1 MNIDT
6 SMALANYQGVK
17 LSSQAQNLK
26 QTRGDS
32 NVDFEDK
39 RLREQ
44 TDNFEALI
52 LKIMLQDAIKNDDTL
67 YPKQP
72 GSDIYHSMYIDQLSE
87 ELSGS
92 FGYSELL
99 FNFLKEQ
106 QSLGKAKV
114 RPLSKEVQS
123 AYGNAK

>member
-6 SMALANYQGVK
+6 SMALANYQSVK
-17 LSSQAQNLK
+17 LSSQAQNLNQAK
-26 QTRGDS
+26 GDS
-32 NVDFEDK
+32 GVDSEDK

-44 TDNFEALI
+44 TDNFEALM

-99 FNFLKEQ
+99 FHFLKDQ
-106 QSLGKAKV
+106 QNLGKAKA
-114 RPLSKEVQS
+114 RSLSKEVQS